1 MDLSIAFVKNES
13 QVLFQEFKNSENV
26 AKAQIFDVEELE
38 NKDLHGILLPKELLE
53 SEILQEKLA
62 KTSQYAPIKTL
73 RADQMTAESFDSLK
87 HEEAQ
92 HLTKAVYSSW
102 TIKNNLRLIEN
113 MFANLSHLQG
123 LFPNDRTAFFEELWH
138 LMRSNLGATNLT
150 IAYNHLKKAEKENEK
165 NELIRVVVEGTA
177 KPNPS
182 ENKELG
188 EALFKNYEG
197 KFARP
202 FEVYSWDQETGQA
215 VFLAS
220 VKESPVIIMAT
231 LFDLTQLQRAT
242 LNCLFEGLQ

>member
-13 QVLFQEFKNSENV
+13 QVLFQEFTSSEERT
-26 AKAQIFDVEELE
+26 KAQVFDMEQLE
-38 NKDLHGILLPKELLE
+38 SKDLHGILLPVDLLE
-53 SEILQEKLA
+53 SQELKEKLA
-62 KTSQYAPIKTL
+62 KTSQYAPIKTIKEEQMS
-73 RADQMTAESFDSLK
+73 ADQFDNLD
-87 HEEAQ
+87 HHRALT
-92 HLTKAVYSSW
+92 LTKSVYSSW
-102 TIKNNLRLIEN
+102 TIKNNLKLIEN

-138 LMRSNLGATNLT
+138 LMRSNLGATKLT

-165 NELIRVVVEGTA
+165 NELIRVVVEGMT
-177 KPNPS
+177 KPNPT

-197 KFARP
+197 KFVKP
-202 FEVYSWDQETGQA
+202 FEVYSWDKESGQV

-231 LFDLTQLQRAT
+231 LFDLTPLQKAT